1 MRFLVSELG
10 GEPPGFDRALRMLRR
25 FQTIWTFADGPMVP
39 KPDSRELH
47 TNFDVLQLD
56 HNFNFII
63 GVTSGHIDHNHEL
76 NFISSED
83 RKAIISDDEF
93 QSLGG
98 PAPIE
103 VFWALSLA
111 NIAFR
116 ASLNKTCEIP
126 NCICSKIS
134 IENILLSLLEMDLC
148 EQCIREIKER
158 YRYQIPEIR
167 ELISIIKRYNKYD
180 DFPLFKMPS
189 LPILSRQLRRQA
201 EIRNRNIFTSY
212 GIIIVMHFLE
222 DLVPFL
228 EGLIYLGA
236 RPEAISLIV
245 KPYPYSQRIG
255 VHGYLSEHYPGLA
268 IEYLSELPPPD
279 SVLDHLTEK
288 SRTHSPEGKLI
299 IIEDGGYVVPY
310 FHRKYSSESNFCVG
324 AVEQTTKGIKSDEK
338 VKEQIKGLLF
348 PIINV
353 AKSKFKDEYEAPL
366 VGRAIVNNIQRLLP
380 EVNLSGETA
389 LVVGFGAIGR
399 QVAYAL
405 QKLGLIV
412 RVSDNKLEQRIAAR
426 VQGFEAGETVDKIKG
441 CRIIVGT
448 TGEQSISREELA
460 NLANGAILV
469 SCSSDQIEIDL
480 KHLQIM
486 AKDIDFKERY
496 GTEYFVEKG
505 LAVDKYVLLAD
516 GFPINFFYGSGIPNK
531 AIDPILAQLL
541 IGAVELATNRE
552 LKNDIQKEDEMN
564 RIIIQNKLM
573 EDFIDV
579 YP

>member
-1 MRFLVSELG
+1 MPAFTHVEQM
-10 GEPPGFDRALRMLRR
+10 FRR
-25 FQTIWTFADGPMVP
+25 FQTIFKLAADGPIIP
-39 KPDSRELH
+39 KPASGTVQD
-47 TNFDVLQLD
+47 NFDVLPLD
-56 HNFNFII
+56 HSYDFII
-63 GVTSGHIDHNHEL
+63 GVTSGMIDHNHEL
-76 NFISSED
+76 NFINYEN
-83 RKAIISDDEF
+83 KNAVISDDEF
-93 QSLGG
+93 QSLEEQ
-98 PAPIE
+98 APIE

-111 NIAFR
+111 NVVFR
-116 ASLNKTCEIP
+116 LILNKTCETP
-126 NCICSKIS
+126 NCLCSKITVS
-134 IENILLSLLEMDLC
+134 NILLNLLKVDLC
-148 EQCIREIKER
+148 ENCSKAIQER
-158 YRYQIPEIR
+158 FRYQIQEIR
-167 ELISIIKRYNKYD
+167 DLINLIKRFDKYETLP
-180 DFPLFKMPS
+180 FFTKPS
-189 LPILSRQLRRQA
+189 LSILNRQLKRQA
-201 EIRNRNIFTSY
+201 DIRGRNIFTPY
-212 GIIIVMHFLE
+212 GLIIVMHFLE
-222 DLVPFL
+222 DLVPFI

-236 RPEAISLIV
+236 RAEAISLIV
-245 KPYPYSQRIG
+245 KPYPYSQRLG
-255 VHGYLSEHYPGLA
+255 VHGYLTENYPGLA

-279 SVLDHLTEK
+279 SILDQLTEK
-288 SRTHSPEGKLI
+288 CRSHSSEGKLI
-299 IIEDGGYVVPY
+299 VIEDGGYMVPY
-310 FHRKYSSESNFCVG
+310 FHRKYSSESNFCIG

-338 VKEQIKGLLF
+338 VKSQIKNLFF

-412 RVSDNKLEQRIAAR
+412 RVSDAKLEQRIAPR
-426 VQGFEAGETVDKIKG
+426 VQGFEAGQTVDKIKG

-486 AKDIDFKERY
+486 AKDIIPIEKY
-496 GTEYFVEKG
+496 GTEYYVEKG
-505 LAVDKYVLLAD
+505 FALDKYVLLAD
-516 GFPINFFYGSGIPNK
+516 GFPINFFYGSGIPNR

-541 IGAVELATNRE
+541 IGAVELAVNHE
-552 LKNDIQKEDEMN
+552 LTKDIQEEKVMN
-564 RIIIQNKLM
+564 IIITDNKLM